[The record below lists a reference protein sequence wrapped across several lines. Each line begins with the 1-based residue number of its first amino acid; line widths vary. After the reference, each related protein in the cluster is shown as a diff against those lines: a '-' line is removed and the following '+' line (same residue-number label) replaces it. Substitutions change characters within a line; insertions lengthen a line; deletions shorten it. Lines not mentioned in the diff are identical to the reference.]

1 MKIISKEITIS
12 ESWHKKNKKYKK
24 VRFSIISLFIIL
36 FFPLAQSV
44 YPSSLIYSDTALS
57 QDQLEQIKKEKEET
71 HKKIEEAQKEQEE
84 YANQVNEVEKKLL
97 SALTD
102 LKELNDSL
110 AKAKS
115 ESDKTTLLFV
125 SNESE
130 LLQLGQ
136 ELQAKTDILNNRIAE
151 IYKKDNRN
159 ILNILL
165 KTGDFIEFFSRLKLL
180 SLLVKKDSE
189 IIEEIKEKKAE
200 LLTINKNI
208 IDLREKQKTEKQKI
222 EKLINMSEQKNKE
235 IEDIYDQKV
244 DLFSQAKAN
253 KDALIA
259 MENQLASK
267 EIEITNILHDYNYGT
282 APTGR
287 LLWPTN
293 GRISSKFGSRTSKT
307 TGRTRMHN
315 GIDIYAPLGTPV
327 IAADSGQI
335 LKAEYDGGYGYA
347 ILVYHGG
354 GVATLYAHLSGFNV
368 SVGQY
373 VQRGQIIGYVGN
385 TGYTTGYHLHFEVRI
400 NGNSQNPVNYL

>member
-12 ESWHKKNKKYKK
+12 ESWHEKNKKYKK

-36 FFPLAQSV
+36 FFPLAQFV
-44 YPSSLIYSDTALS
+44 YPSSLIYSDTAPS

-110 AKAKS
+110 AEAKS

-130 LLQLGQ
+130 LLQLEQ

-165 KTGDFIEFFSRLKLL
+165 KASDFIEFFSRLKLL

-189 IIEEIKEKKAE
+189 IIEEIKEKKSE

-222 EKLINMSEQKNKE
+222 EKLLNMSEQKNKE

-259 MENQLASK
+259 MENQLTSK

-327 IAADSGQI
+327 IATDSGQI
-335 LKAEYDGGYGYA
+335 LKAEYDGGYGYS

-400 NGNSQNPVNYL
+400 NGNPQNPVNYL

>member
-12 ESWHKKNKKYKK
+12 ESWHEKNKKQKK
-24 VRFSIISLFIIL
+24 VCFSIISLFIIL
-36 FFPLAQSV
+36 FFPLAQLV

-110 AKAKS
+110 AEAKS

-130 LLQLGQ
+130 LVQLEH
-136 ELQAKTDILNNRIAE
+136 ELQSKTDILNNRIAE

-180 SLLVKKDSE
+180 SLLLKKDSE
-189 IIEEIKEKKAE
+189 IIEEVKEKKAE
-200 LLTINKNI
+200 LLMINKNI
-208 IDLREKQKTEKQKI
+208 IDLREKQKAEKQKI

-235 IEDIYDQKV
+235 IEVIYNQKV

-293 GRISSKFGSRTSKT
+293 GKISSKFGFRTSKA

-315 GIDIYAPLGTPV
+315 GIDVYAPLGTPV

-335 LKAEYDGGYGYA
+335 LKAEYDGGYGYS

-368 SVGQY
+368 SVGQF

-400 NGNSQNPVNYL
+400 NGNSQNPAIYL